1 VPDAEFGQ
9 SVKAV
14 VVLRDGVAPSEAL
27 AAALVAWCRER
38 LSGIKCPRSV
48 DFVAA
53 LPRTEAGK
61 LMKRLLRD
69 GDARPT
75 QLSTRSPG

>member
-1 VPDAEFGQ
+1 M
-9 SVKAV
+9 
-14 VVLRDGVAPSEAL
+14 
-27 AAALVAWCRER
+27 
-38 LSGIKCPRSV
+38 SV
-48 DFVAA
+48 DVVAA

-69 GDARPT
+69 GYARPT